1 MTFGL
6 LMFWIMF
13 RGIRKLGL
21 EGWLLLPPVV
31 LAWSDWLAGQLTF
44 LHLPR
49 RFSPFG
55 LSLSLQQTTGFL
67 LVVALCLLLVRRWVR
82 SELAQR
88 QMTQEMKQAQEVQQ
102 VLIPEAV
109 PQIPGFSIQSVYQPA
124 GQVGGDF
131 FQILPARQGGVLV
144 CIGDVSGKGMPAA
157 MTVSL
162 LVGTLRTLA
171 HYSQSPGE
179 ILTAM
184 NQRMLGRSRGGFT
197 TCLVLLAAAGGTVT
211 VANAGHISPYLNGRE
226 LPLEN
231 GLPLGLVAE
240 SSYPESTFHQQENEQ
255 ITLVT
260 DGVVEARAG
269 SGELF
274 GFERTAAIAAQS
286 AESIATTAKDFG
298 QDDDITVLTLTRV
311 PVGKQT
317 SAPQALLSPS
327 LA

>member
-1 MTFGL
+1 MAFGL

-21 EGWLLLPPVV
+21 EGWLLFPPLV
-31 LAWSDWLAGQLTF
+31 LAWSDWLAGQPPSSTPQTIYSLRLIPEPAADYRISFGSGTVFAPGAALGTF
-44 LHLPR
+44 R
-49 RFSPFG
+49 
-55 LSLSLQQTTGFL
+55 
-67 LVVALCLLLVRRWVR
+67 
-82 SELAQR
+82 LAQR
-88 QMTQEMKQAQEVQQ
+88 QMTLEMKQAQEVQQ

-131 FQILPARQGGVLV
+131 FQILPAKQGGVLV

-179 ILTAM
+179 ILSAM

-197 TCLVLLAAAGGTVT
+197 TCLVLLAAADGTVT
-211 VANAGHISPYLNGRE
+211 VAKAGHISPYLNGHE

-231 GLPLGLVAE
+231 GLPLGLVAK
-240 SSYPESTFHQQENEQ
+240 SSYPNP
-255 ITLVT
+255 
-260 DGVVEARAG
+260 
-269 SGELF
+269 LF
-274 GFERTAAIAAQS
+274 
-286 AESIATTAKDFG
+286 
-298 QDDDITVLTLTRV
+298 TR
-311 PVGKQT
+311 KKT
-317 SAPQALLSPS
+317 SRLRLSPT
-327 LA
+327 AW